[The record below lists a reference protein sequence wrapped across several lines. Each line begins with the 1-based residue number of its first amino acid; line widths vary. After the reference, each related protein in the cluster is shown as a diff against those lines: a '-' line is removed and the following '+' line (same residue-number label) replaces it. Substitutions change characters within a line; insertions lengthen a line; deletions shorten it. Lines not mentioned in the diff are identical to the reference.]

1 MKRFVS
7 LILSVCFLFSI
18 NGSTIDGSSYP
29 TSYTGA
35 LRITQSLYT
44 LFLSYRG

>member
-18 NGSTIDGSSYP
+18 NTID
-29 TSYTGA
+29 TI
-35 LRITQSLYT
+35 LIQKKNL
-44 LFLSYRG
+44 